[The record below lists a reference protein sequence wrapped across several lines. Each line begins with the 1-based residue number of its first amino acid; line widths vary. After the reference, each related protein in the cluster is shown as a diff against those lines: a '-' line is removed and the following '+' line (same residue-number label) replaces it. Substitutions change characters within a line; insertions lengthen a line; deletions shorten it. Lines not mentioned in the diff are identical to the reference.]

1 MGFSK
6 NDFDKVD
13 LRIKNITEQT
23 VEQIEVDSELPPTI
37 EQLEDNNKTYSI
49 MAAILFIDIRKS
61 THLTENSQ
69 AKSMVKIYRSFM
81 RMAVDCVRKNGGVTR
96 QFLGDRI
103 MGVFIDSIDKNG
115 SIVDSAADKAINAA
129 RSLQTVIDY
138 SLNKYLKTNVNGKVI
153 ECGIGIDYGKVLV
166 TQVGMYGLESDENRE
181 NEVDCVWV
189 GNTTN
194 YASKYSDIASGG
206 EIFISN
212 NVFKQ
217 MSDEYREVF
226 VKSAKYK
233 GRKLFQGYVAKDY
246 YLEFSEDL
254 GKPIKI
260 EEDTTVE
267 SDTFEGLA
275 DGIREIERLQ
285 DKLIQ
290 REKQLAVL
298 EDKIKR
304 ENQDYEDK
312 YNNENVAKLRAFDE
326 RDTAK
331 KELQEILKD
340 YYVDIKSILSK
351 VHYREY
357 QYMDKVGKKDL
368 ILMIEKEYELGRLLG
383 KTSKEVSLELGCYL
397 IGIYDYFQEY
407 SKSFDVMLVM
417 AELSDYWVD
426 LETAT
431 LNWANKEHI
440 LYKLYN
446 EIERALVNYRVKN
459 ERRKNFEGYLQT
471 IKKIRGVLTMENNNN
486 LTQENRAF
494 KNGDAYETLGIINT
508 WIGNMDTKVS
518 FALALAGVLIGV
530 IFEKGM
536 PSAFERITEVSKLA
550 ELSGGEIIAAILVAL
565 LYLSSFISILCF
577 MLSIIARV
585 KNLNNAPSIFFFGS
599 IGNMTLENYK
609 SAVKDMD
616 EKEMIDDLEEQIHTN
631 SKICSLKAKWY
642 NKGIKFLLATVI
654 LWFVCMI
661 FQLI

>member
-1 MGFSK
+1 MERFLSLK
-6 NDFDKVD
+6 LVC
-13 LRIKNITEQT
+13 
-23 VEQIEVDSELPPTI
+23 
-37 EQLEDNNKTYSI
+37 
-49 MAAILFIDIRKS
+49 MA
-61 THLTENSQ
+61 
-69 AKSMVKIYRSFM
+69 
-81 RMAVDCVRKNGGVTR
+81 
-96 QFLGDRI
+96 
-103 MGVFIDSIDKNG
+103 
-115 SIVDSAADKAINAA
+115 
-129 RSLQTVIDY
+129 
-138 SLNKYLKTNVNGKVI
+138 
-153 ECGIGIDYGKVLV
+153 
-166 TQVGMYGLESDENRE
+166 LESDENRE

-494 KNGDAYETLGIINT
+494 KKGDAYETLGIINT